1 MNKGLIM
8 EDIKYYE
15 ERIKILEKAR
25 TDLFTSID
33 IINRNIDDCYYKI
46 SELKSQNL

>member
-1 MNKGLIM
+1 M

-15 ERIKILEKAR
+15 ERIRILEKAR
-25 TDLFTSID
+25 TDLFISINT
-33 IINRNIDDCYYKI
+33 ININIDDCYYKI

>member
-1 MNKGLIM
+1 M

-33 IINRNIDDCYYKI
+33 IINKNIDDCYYKI
-46 SELKSQNL
+46 SELRSNNL